1 MRLGMISDVTG
12 GPAID
17 SPEGSLVLEL
27 WQLIQNGREPP
38 SDDINLKDA
47 RSAIM
52 VVLRINEEK
61 KKQAA
66 IEGQEVDFE
75 IRLEDYSKI

>member
-1 MRLGMISDVTG
+1 
-12 GPAID
+12 
-17 SPEGSLVLEL
+17 
-27 WQLIQNGREPP
+27 LIQNGREPP
-38 SDDINLKDA
+38 LDDINLKDA

-61 KKQAA
+61 KKQPTV
-66 IEGQEVDFE
+66 EGQEVDFE

>member
-1 MRLGMISDVTG
+1 
-12 GPAID
+12 
-17 SPEGSLVLEL
+17 
-27 WQLIQNGREPP
+27 LIQNGREPP